1 MSMGIDSLRARSG
14 ACFPGLE
21 PEVAPLLDVML
32 PSERVVDAIKPLRGS
47 FQRSHCDYTSA
58 HPLAASQVN
67 APDAARP
74 SSTRSHRLFYI
85 HRRPGL
91 WRHRRSRL
99 ADLGSEHDPL
109 LAGFGWGNMRNRPRR
124 SNGRSAKASKSAQ
137 SGGVE
142 EHLSWGA
149 TDAGR
154 TISQGNKKIA
164 LQVPAP
170 SRPGGHPS
178 APRWFLNRNL
188 FFRPN
193 NPVNLTRLSANL
205 VNRVNSDF
213 GLCSGGLLGR
223 AWAVVRPHEEG
234 PATHF

>member
-137 SGGVE
+137 SGGAFVMGCDRRRPDD
-142 EHLSWGA
+142 L
-149 TDAGR
+149 AGNQENR
-154 TISQGNKKIA
+154 PAGSGSFPTGWAPKRA
-164 LQVPAP
+164 PMVPQP
-170 SRPGGHPS
+170 Q
-178 APRWFLNRNL
+178 FV
-188 FFRPN
+188 F
-193 NPVNLTRLSANL
+193 
-205 VNRVNSDF
+205 
-213 GLCSGGLLGR
+213 
-223 AWAVVRPHEEG
+223 
-234 PATHF
+234 PA